1 MRNRPG
7 VPPRPGFPAS
17 PCVDICTLDD
27 RDVCIGCRRTIRE
40 IMDWSR
46 MSAGEQWAVV
56 WALPA
61 RKKEGEP

>member
-1 MRNRPG
+1 MRNLPR

-40 IMDWSR
+40 IIDWSR
-46 MSAGEQWAVV
+46 MSAVEQWQVV
-56 WALPA
+56 RALPA
-61 RKKEGEP
+61 RKGQGEP